1 MIHFLFVITLLITAA
16 ADAATKKIHNLFPLF
31 IILLATV
38 RILCN
43 PALIPSRIA
52 GFFVLSIPML
62 LLTQHRGGLGGGEI
76 KLTAACGLF
85 LGADAVLTGCFLASL
100 LALALHPIRKLYA
113 KRKHQISPS
122 PKTDASPPFAFGPY
136 LSAGYILASFL

>member
-1 MIHFLFVITLLITAA
+1 MIHLLFMFTLLITAA
-16 ADAATKKIHNLFPLF
+16 ADAATRKIHNLFPLL

-38 RILCN
+38 RMLCD

-62 LLTQHRGGLGGGEI
+62 LLTLHRGGLGGGDI

-100 LALALHPIRKLYA
+100 LALALHPIRQIYA
-113 KRKHQISPS
+113 KRKQQISPS
-122 PKTDASPPFAFGPY
+122 PNTDVSHPFAFGPY